1 MNIRSIKS
9 IAIGSFDGIHQGHMK
24 LIQQVDA
31 VVIIEKKNKE
41 FITPGY
47 KRWEFIKKPSFF
59 YNISNIFSM
68 TPKEFIESL
77 LKDFPFLEKI
87 VVGYD
92 FYFGHQK
99 TGDTSTL
106 RKLFKKDVIVVD
118 EFKLDAVS
126 VHSKVIKSL
135 ISSGEIKKANKFLN
149 REYEMQGTVIKGQ
162 GLGAKEL
169 VPTINLKVY
178 NYILPKDGVY
188 LTKTKIENE
197 WLWSVSFIGK
207 RVSTDGSFAIETH
220 IIDRDITLRED
231 EIEIAFVDFMRDN
244 HRFESLDKLKMQIHR
259 DINHCKEMIEAYE
272 G

>member
-1 MNIRSIKS
+1 MNQRSIRS
-9 IAIGSFDGIHQGHMK
+9 IAIGTFDGIHQGHMA
-24 LIQQVDA
+24 LIRQVDA
-31 VVIIEKKNKE
+31 VVIIEKKNNE

-99 TGDTSTL
+99 AGNTSTL
-106 RKLFKKDVIVVD
+106 KRLFKKDVIVVD
-118 EFKLDAVS
+118 EFKVDAVS
-126 VHSKVIKSL
+126 VHSKVIKAL
-135 ISSGEIKKANKFLN
+135 ISNGEIKKANKFLN
-149 REYEMQGTVIKGQ
+149 REYAMKGSVIKGQ

-169 VPTINLKVY
+169 VPTINLRVY

-197 WLWSVSFIGK
+197 WLWSISFIGT

-220 IIDRDITLRED
+220 IIDQDITLKET
-231 EIEIAFVDFMRDN
+231 EIEIAFIDFMRDN
-244 HRFESLDKLKMQIHR
+244 HKFETLSKLKAQIFS
-259 DINHCKEMIEAYE
+259 DINRAKEMMTQI
-272 G
+272 